1 MSIDL
6 SLDRV
11 QYLVHRLPVYSRPT
25 IHIAGTNG
33 KGSVSAF
40 LSHILSS
47 SQPPLK
53 VGRYN
58 SPHLLAPHDCITIH
72 NVPISQEVYSTARA
86 VIEDADKKHK
96 TKMSSFELL
105 TLTALHVFEE
115 AKVDIAVVE
124 VGMGGRLDATNIIPT
139 SAIVASALT
148 SVDLD
153 HQAFLGPTVS
163 HIAREKAGIARQGR
177 PFIIGRQKHGE
188 VRDVIQAVV
197 AEVGGILL
205 PAIDVSKRRWDPELD
220 GEPSSFSF
228 GANGFKEPPHQPISC
243 RLPCFDDALNASLP
257 LFGDHQ
263 LDNLGVALGVISSLF
278 TTAPAEHISQ
288 IGLKS
293 KLTLQTIADGI
304 QATRW
309 PGRLSFH
316 TVRVPSSDSP
326 SGLKKAVVLV
336 DGAHNPASSQTLG
349 NYLSHLI
356 SVLSPRPKRLQLTYI
371 IALSHSPPKTPAQ
384 TLSPFLPLPLK
395 STDDGPEMAS
405 RVALLRF
412 TPPEGMPWI
421 KSVPPSE
428 LQKVVSNLA
437 PGVETW
443 VVGDDED
450 VGTGELGN
458 KHLLEA
464 LRWAVAGGCDPGLI
478 VVVGSLYLIADF
490 YRLGL

>member
-6 SLDRV
+6 SLHRV
-11 QYLVHRLPVYSRPT
+11 QYLVQHLPVYARPT

-58 SPHLLAPHDCITIH
+58 SPHLLAPHDCITIQ
-72 NVPISQEVYSTARA
+72 NVPISKDVYTTAWA
-86 VIEDADKKHK
+86 LIEDANKKHE
-96 TKMSSFELL
+96 TNLTSFELL

-124 VGMGGRLDATNIIPT
+124 VGMGGRLDATNVIPT
-139 SAIVASALT
+139 SAILASALT

-163 HIAREKAGIARQGR
+163 HIAKEKAGIARSGR
-177 PFIIGRQKHGE
+177 PFIIERQKHGE
-188 VRDVIQAVV
+188 VRDVVQAVV
-197 AEVGGILL
+197 AEIGGILL
-205 PAIDVSKRRWDPELD
+205 PAVDVSRRRWDPELD
-220 GEPSSFSF
+220 GEPSDFSLRP
-228 GANGFKEPPHQPISC
+228 GSFKEPQHQPISC
-243 RLPCFDDALNASLP
+243 RLPCFDDDLNASLP

-278 TTAPAEHISQ
+278 TTAPTELVSQ
-288 IGLKS
+288 TGLKS
-293 KLTLQTIADGI
+293 KITLQTIADGI

-316 TVRVPSSDSP
+316 TISVPLSDFP
-326 SGLKKAVVLV
+326 SGLKEAIVLV

-349 NYLSHLI
+349 NYLSYLI
-356 SVLSPRPKRLQLTYI
+356 SLPSPRPKRLQLTYI
-371 IALSHSPPKTPAQ
+371 IALSHSPPKTPVQ
-384 TLSPFLPLPLK
+384 TISPFLTLSLK
-395 STDDGPEMAS
+395 STVNGPKIAS

-428 LQKVVSNLA
+428 LHQVVSDLA
-437 PGVETW
+437 PGIETW
-443 VVGDDED
+443 VAGDDEN
-450 VGTGELGN
+450 VGTGQLGN
-458 KHLLEA
+458 KQLLEA
-464 LRWAVAGGCDPGLI
+464 LRWAVSSGCDESLI
-478 VVVGSLYLIADF
+478 VVVGSLYLVADF

>member
-11 QYLVHRLPVYSRPT
+11 QHLVHHLPAYTRPT

-58 SPHLLAPHDCITIH
+58 SPHLLTPHDCITIH
-72 NVPISQEVYSTARA
+72 NVPISQDVYTTARA
-86 VIEDADKKHK
+86 VIEDADKEHK
-96 TKMSSFELL
+96 TKISSFELL
-105 TLTALHVFEE
+105 TLTALSVFEE
-115 AKVDIAVVE
+115 VKVDIAVVE

-139 SAIVASALT
+139 SAIIASALT

-163 HIAREKAGIARQGR
+163 HIAKEKAGIARPGR
-177 PFIIGRQKHGE
+177 PFIIGSQKHGE
-188 VRDVIQAVV
+188 VRDIVQAVV

-205 PAIDVSKRRWDPELD
+205 PAIDVSKRGWDPELD
-220 GEPSSFSF
+220 GEPSSFSLS
-228 GANGFKEPPHQPISC
+228 ASSFKGPPHQPISC
-243 RLPCFDDALNASLP
+243 RLPCFDDKLNASLP
-257 LFGDHQ
+257 LCGDHQ

-278 TTAPAEHISQ
+278 TTAPPELVSQ

-293 KLTLQTIADGI
+293 KFTLQTIADGI
-304 QATRW
+304 RATRW

-316 TVRVPSSDSP
+316 PISVPSSDSP

-336 DGAHNPASSQTLG
+336 DGAHNPASSQTLAD
-349 NYLSHLI
+349 YLSNLI

-384 TLSPFLPLPLK
+384 TLSPFLPLPSLK
-395 STDDGPEMAS
+395 STDSNSPEMAS
-405 RVALLRF
+405 RIALLRF

-421 KSVPPSE
+421 KPVPPSE
-428 LQKVVSNLA
+428 LQQVVSNLA

-443 VVGDDED
+443 VAGDDEN

-464 LRWAVAGGCDPGLI
+464 LRWAVGGGCDLI
-478 VVVGSLYLIADF
+478 VVVGSLYLVADF